1 MCVQD
6 EISKCYNKY
15 RGDNMIM
22 QFLGGV
28 FTIALGVAALNESF
42 VRPLVS
48 GIRSKQY
55 KLLAAFFNIWIG
67 FVLSVLYILNQN
79 ANAASMTIGV
89 VMLFSLCT
97 IDFVLEYKDPESL
110 MNTVEADAIQKRLN
124 GK

>member
-1 MCVQD
+1 
-6 EISKCYNKY
+6 
-15 RGDNMIM
+15 MIM
-22 QFLGGV
+22 QLLGGV
-28 FTIALGVAALNESF
+28 FTITLGTAALNESF

-67 FVLSVLYILNQN
+67 FVLSILYMLNQH
-79 ANAASMTIGV
+79 ANAASMAIGV

-97 IDFVLEYKDPESL
+97 VDFLLEYRDPESL
-110 MNTVEADAIQKRLN
+110 MNTVEADAIQNRLN